1 MAPSSGSLSLP
12 PSGWEVPR
20 WTPYG
25 DWRSLFSFGRAAWFD
40 WVARLPEGRSRL
52 NGGNMTIYEIFFV
65 VIILV
70 VSAWALRHTQ
80 ADPKDPRW

>member
-1 MAPSSGSLSLP
+1 
-12 PSGWEVPR
+12 
-20 WTPYG
+20 
-25 DWRSLFSFGRAAWFD
+25 
-40 WVARLPEGRSRL
+40 
-52 NGGNMTIYEIFFV
+52 MTIYEIFFV